1 MRATKKTF
9 FLLSLFSLLVV
20 ISCQKNKHGNE
31 NDEKIENKDY
41 VIEKDTIIKNS
52 KEIQKK
58 FDANFESLV
67 QQIPDS
73 TAKKYVESYYS
84 NFKPTLDSDS
94 KFPLGILVW
103 NSVIK
108 EIQDKIPTT
117 AKYVNFIFTDN
128 GGKLDIV
135 FDDKINQKK
144 YLISRLSNMKDIT
157 NKFAAMNQQ
166 FMRNQG
172 IYEEMNRIKGSLSG
186 SNTSIKNTIEI
197 AIPRNEFMSYNSNEY
212 GKFVTFL
219 PGIVTDG
226 GISGKTNKKNHL
238 TLVMAVL
245 KSTHSILDEEF
256 WIWDDYLYFDNFCLN
271 PPETC

>member
-166 FMRNQG
+166 FMGNQG

>member
-1 MRATKKTF
+1 MRTARKTF
-9 FLLSLFSLLVV
+9 FLLSLFSLLVA
-20 ISCQKNKHGNE
+20 ISCQKDKNE
-31 NDEKIENKDY
+31 NSSDEKIENKDY
-41 VIEKDTIIKNS
+41 AIEKDTIVKNS

-58 FDANFESLV
+58 FDVNYESLV

-73 TAKKYVESYYS
+73 TAKKYVVSYYT
-84 NFKPTLDSDS
+84 NFKPTLNSDS

-108 EIQDKIPTT
+108 EIQNKIPTT
-117 AKYVNFIFTDN
+117 SKYVNFIFTDN
-128 GGKLDIV
+128 GGKLDVV

-144 YLISRLSNMKDIT
+144 YLISRLSSMKDIT

-166 FMRNQG
+166 FLGSQG

-197 AIPRNEFMSYNSNEY
+197 AIPRDEFMSYNANQY

-219 PGIVTDG
+219 PGIITDG
-226 GISGKTNKKNHL
+226 EIIAKKNKKNHL
-238 TLVMAVL
+238 TLIMAVL

-256 WIWDDYLYFDNFCLN
+256 WAWDDYFYFDNFCLN